1 MTDGPERLT
10 PATAPQ
16 HKDRPRPGSPG
27 RRTGSFIAPR
37 EERPARVPYALFGG
51 NFDNVKSLRQG
62 VIIERL
68 RLPPISEMKL
78 PLRKTLT
85 IQRSGLAR
93 ASSRKKAP
101 NAVNLQVRLKKPR
114 TLPPIAAIRAPTNKT
129 SEKPSA
135 ISPATNIGE
144 WFRNSASTGSSPQR
158 WRLIV

>member
-16 HKDRPRPGSPG
+16 HKDRPRPASPG

-93 ASSRKKAP
+93 ASSWKKAP

-114 TLPPIAAIRAPTNKT
+114 T
-129 SEKPSA
+129 
-135 ISPATNIGE
+135 
-144 WFRNSASTGSSPQR
+144 STAYCGD
-158 WRLIV
+158 